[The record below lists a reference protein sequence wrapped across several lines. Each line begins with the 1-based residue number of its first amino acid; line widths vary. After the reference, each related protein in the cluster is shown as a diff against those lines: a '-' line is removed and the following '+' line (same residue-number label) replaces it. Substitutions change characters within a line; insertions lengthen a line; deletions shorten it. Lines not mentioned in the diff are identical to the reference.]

1 MAGILS
7 SPACLA
13 NGIPTEEEKIAN
25 MIWASDRWM
34 ADSSALVSVAT
45 AEGLQIPAISIPI
58 LGMVASAAGTIGS
71 AHAAFSTTIATFILG
86 MFKVCFMV
94 PATVPIWM
102 KAVLTR
108 CVEF

>member
-34 ADSSALVSVAT
+34 AESSAVVSVAT
-45 AEGLQIPAISIPI
+45 AEGLQTPAISIPI
-58 LGMVASAAGTIGS
+58 FGMAASHAGTIGS
-71 AHAAFSTTIATFILG
+71 AHAAFSMTTATLILG
-86 MFKVCFMV
+86 MFKVCFTTA
-94 PATVPIWM
+94 ATVPKWT
-102 KAVLTR
+102 KAALTR
-108 CVEF
+108 NVEL